1 MWRADSLG
9 KTLILGKI
17 EGRRRRG
24 WQRMRLLD
32 SITDSMDRSSEGQGS
47 LAFTRDWDRPAF
59 ERLSVSCGG
68 TCQQWNLFQKDLYQ
82 YAITSQDFFSQYPWP
97 RLGHCGLRPPPETTN
112 THRQVCLSLL
122 WGHCSFLLDPGVLKA
137 LFVPSK
143 TLFPQ
148 SCGSSI
154 IKSYWPSKSNF
165 PVGSL
170 SLFQILRLW
179 NLLVG
184 PRTFVTQQELL
195 WNNCPPVCGSPARR
209 LYSGL
214 MSTSSKRKSH
224 NYTCQDRCY
233 QGPLACN
240 RPLLTRA
247 SAGDTQTLKGRSV
260 SVSCGGHCSFPWIPV
275 HTRFCLCPLSIS
287 GKYELWFKMWLHP
300 SYHLAAA
307 SSLPLDVGYLF
318 LVGSYILLTSTFS
331 CRWLFSSQLRFLC
344 SCWRRWAH
352 LLLIH
357 HLDKET
363 IQEPIGWNQIV

>member
-47 LAFTRDWDRPAF
+47 LAFTRDRDRPAF

-148 SCGSSI
+148 SCGRSI

-214 MSTSSKRKSH
+214 MSTSSKRKELPFNDAGRTTALNNLLNFPAQEELRDYWMSFLSFYG
-224 NYTCQDRCY
+224 NKRPRDVTCFP
-233 QGPLACN
+233 QGHITSSDNWTGKC
-240 RPLLTRA
+240 LLPPFCFKLRLPCPDKPMTELRW
-247 SAGDTQTLKGRSV
+247 SAVVL
-260 SVSCGGHCSFPWIPV
+260 I
-275 HTRFCLCPLSIS
+275 
-287 GKYELWFKMWLHP
+287 EL
-300 SYHLAAA
+300 
-307 SSLPLDVGYLF
+307 V
-318 LVGSYILLTSTFS
+318 
-331 CRWLFSSQLRFLC
+331 
-344 SCWRRWAH
+344 
-352 LLLIH
+352 
-357 HLDKET
+357 
-363 IQEPIGWNQIV
+363 

>member
-47 LAFTRDWDRPAF
+47 LAFTRDRDRPAF

-209 LYSGL
+209 LYSGANVNL
-214 MSTSSKRKSH
+214 LQEEESQLHLS
-224 NYTCQDRCY
+224 
-233 QGPLACN
+233 GPLLPG
-240 RPLLTRA
+240 PLGLQQATADTCLRRRH
-247 SAGDTQTLKGRSV
+247 SDTQRQVCLSLLWRS
-260 SVSCGGHCSFPWIPV
+260 
-275 HTRFCLCPLSIS
+275 L
-287 GKYELWFKMWLHP
+287 
-300 SYHLAAA
+300 
-307 SSLPLDVGYLF
+307 
-318 LVGSYILLTSTFS
+318 
-331 CRWLFSSQLRFLC
+331 LFSLDPGAHKVLFVPSEYLWQV
-344 SCWRRWAH
+344 WA
-352 LLLIH
+352 LI
-357 HLDKET
+357 
-363 IQEPIGWNQIV
+363 